1 MNRVQRT
8 RTKGAKLP
16 PHTLCV
22 TRGTLFGN
30 PIKKKFAREGNQR
43 VVAEFRE
50 WVYQPQQAK
59 LRKDF
64 IWACKT
70 MDIEHLACWCNIN
83 DECHADVWLEIFN
96 ESQLPFTDSS
106 RIKRGA
112 DKARMEAG
120 G

>member
-30 PIKKKFAREGNQR
+30 DYKISATESRADVVKRFRSHINNPIFNWKVEAFFEKCKRER
-43 VVAEFRE
+43 
-50 WVYQPQQAK
+50 
-59 LRKDF
+59 
-64 IWACKT
+64 
-70 MDIEHLACWCNIN
+70 IEHLACWCNIN
-83 DECHADVWLEIFN
+83 DECHADVWMEIWN

-112 DKARMEAG
+112 DKARMEARG
-120 G
+120 